1 MKCLFAIKSLEF
13 SKGGA
18 ERVFTSVVNGLIVRG
33 HHITVLTWDRPDSEA
48 FYPLDSRA
56 DWVQLG
62 IGRVDR
68 STTFREMVKRIGTTR
83 RTMSVHEPEV
93 VVAFMHSM
101 FIPLGLAMIGT
112 GIPMI
117 ASEHIVTAYYAK
129 HPLQR
134 ALLRLTPYLAQRI
147 TVVSEQAMA
156 QYPAA
161 LQADMVVMPNLVQ
174 AHTMSVTRADAA
186 GANRPRKILLAVGRL
201 AEEKDHATLIKAFAL
216 IASRLPNWDLRIV
229 GDGKLRDFLQRLI
242 AAVGLE
248 GRVSLPGATKD
259 VGSEYTNAQ
268 LFVMPSLYES
278 EGLALIEAL
287 ALGLPA
293 VGFADCPGV
302 NRLIQPGWN
311 GVLVSG
317 PNRVHTL
324 AEALERLMTD
334 ERARLNLIPSEA
346 VPLGV
351 TDPDVVLNLWEDLL
365 NDALRT

>member
-1 MKCLFAIKSLEF
+1 MKYLFAIKSLEF

-18 ERVFTSVVNGLIVRG
+18 ERVFTSVVNGLVVRG

-56 DWVQLG
+56 DWVRLG
-62 IGRVDR
+62 VGRVDH
-68 STTFREMVKRIGTTR
+68 SATFRETVKRIR
-83 RTMSVHEPEV
+83 AMSRAVSAHEPEV

-117 ASEHIVTAYYAK
+117 ASEHIVPAHYAK
-129 HPLQR
+129 RPLQR

-147 TVVSEQAMA
+147 NAVSEQAMA

-161 LQADMVVMPNLVQ
+161 LRANMVVMPNLMQ
-174 AHTMSVTRADAA
+174 AHTMSVMRADTA
-186 GANRPRKILLAVGRL
+186 GANRPRKVLLAVGRL
-201 AEEKDHATLIKAFAL
+201 AEQKDHATLIKAFAL
-216 IASRLPNWDLRIV
+216 IACRLPDWDLRIV
-229 GDGKLRDFLQRLI
+229 GDGECRDFLQRLI
-242 AAVGLE
+242 ASVGIE

-302 NRLIQPGWN
+302 NLLIRPGRN

-317 PNRVHTL
+317 PNRVRAL

-334 ERARLNLIPSEA
+334 ERVRLNLIPSEA

-351 TDPDVVLNLWEDLL
+351 NDPDAVLNLWEDLL
-365 NDALRT
+365 NNALRT